1 MDSFLEF
8 VLERL
13 SVAGKVSSKAM
24 FGGYG
29 IYSGEFIFAI
39 VVDGVLY
46 LKVDDSNIKDY
57 IQAGMKPFTYPSK
70 QGKPISMSYWRLPID
85 ILESNEDLP
94 KWVSKAIAVAK
105 ILKTSKP
112 KNSGK
117 VKLSATKKKST
128 KTKSKKTIVKKN
140 PVSKKKSTPAKKK
153 KSG

>member
-1 MDSFLEF
+1 
-8 VLERL
+8 
-13 SVAGKVSSKAM
+13 
-24 FGGYG
+24 
-29 IYSGEFIFAI
+29 
-39 VVDGVLY
+39 
-46 LKVDDSNIKDY
+46 
-57 IQAGMKPFTYPSK
+57 MKPFTYPSK

-128 KTKSKKTIVKKN
+128 KTKSKKTIVKKKL
-140 PVSKKKSTPAKKK
+140 VSKKKSTPAKKK